1 MSKMKTHKST
11 NFKNRFNERFQDST
25 LGGIGIGIFIKRLG
39 TSGDYTHK
47 RSGSYQQIE
56 TNKMWLM
63 LLDGQYSNEIT
74 LIRFYQGFD
83 LNVND

>member
-39 TSGDYTHK
+39 TSGDYTHR
-47 RSGSYQQIE
+47 RSGSYQ
-56 TNKMWLM
+56 
-63 LLDGQYSNEIT
+63 
-74 LIRFYQGFD
+74 
-83 LNVND
+83 